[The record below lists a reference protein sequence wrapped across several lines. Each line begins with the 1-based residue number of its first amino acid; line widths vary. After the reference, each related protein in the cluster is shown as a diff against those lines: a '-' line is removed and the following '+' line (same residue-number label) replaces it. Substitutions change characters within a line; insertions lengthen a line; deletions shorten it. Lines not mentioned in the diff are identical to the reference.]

1 MQYVLVNKYDE
12 IVTTVTLE
20 SEVGISGAT
29 TYFQGVKKMPDRKAF
44 TKLWKVMTREDY
56 DKQFEANNRKPSKS
70 RRSNYETPP
79 YKSQKAKE
87 MFGKTFYK
95 HRILELNASDERGIS
110 VVRDKIKKFA

>member
-56 DKQFEANNRKPSKS
+56 DEQFEANNRKPSSVTPYQWWEEDKV
-70 RRSNYETPP
+70 ETD
-79 YKSQKAKE
+79 E
-87 MFGKTFYK
+87 MLKGKDG
-95 HRILELNASDERGIS
+95 LG
-110 VVRDKIKKFA
+110 